1 MRALRLL
8 APLAALIVAAPL
20 IPTLAAAPAATEMAL
35 TSADGFALKGTL
47 TLPATAKPRAKSP
60 VVILAHQF
68 GSTRAGWAPLTE
80 KLLARG
86 IGVLALD
93 LRGHGDS
100 VLKDG
105 VETRI
110 TADFMA
116 SAKAVGFDKIPADLA
131 QAATWLRKQPG
142 VDGRR
147 IGLAGSSVG
156 AFSVLLAAPEVKPV
170 AVLSLSPAGTAA
182 FGDSARDRLKGA
194 LLRSRPSVLVL
205 ASQDDKDV
213 AENAQALKDLPGV
226 DVDLKE
232 GNDHGFA
239 YFKDCSDLMAVYF
252 GEYLTYHHT
261 GKRYAEGRAK
271 GSAPAPASPEG
282 ITGGPA
288 PAEKK
293 PANAPATK

>member
-8 APLAALIVAAPL
+8 APLAALIAAAPL
-20 IPTLAAAPAATEMAL
+20 APALAAAPATTDMAL

-47 TLPATAKPRAKSP
+47 TLPGTKGKAP

-68 GSTRAGWAPLTE
+68 GSDRSGWAPLTE

-93 LRGHGDS
+93 LRGHGES
-100 VLKDG
+100 AMKG
-105 VETRI
+105 GTETRVS
-110 TADFMA
+110 ADFMT
-116 SAKAVGFDKIPADLA
+116 SAKAVGFDHIPADLA
-131 QAATWLRKQPG
+131 QAAVWLRKQPG

-147 IGLAGSSVG
+147 LGLAGSSVG

-170 AVLSLSPAGTAA
+170 AILSLSPAGTAA

-194 LLRSRPSVLVL
+194 VLRSRPSVLVL
-205 ASQDDKDV
+205 ASADDKDA

-226 DVDLKE
+226 AVDLKD
-232 GNDHGFA
+232 GKDHGFA

-261 GKRYAEGRAK
+261 GKRYAEGHPKA
-271 GSAPAPASPEG
+271 SAPAPATPEG
-282 ITGGPA
+282 MTGGPA
-288 PAEKK
+288 PADKK
-293 PANAPATK
+293 PAAPATK